1 MNKQEA
7 IDKIRNIST
16 LKINDRV
23 SHHEID
29 MVIKNQV
36 LDIISQID
44 EPKKVVVPQFVAEYI
59 EYCKHEKFYAL
70 HGAYNNMDDRLKCWR
85 FKGNN
90 IELFAKA
97 WLYGYEVE
105 KEKLYTVELPNPNS
119 GGHVVLCKT
128 GDGRVA
134 ITSEDNENTKFEFW
148 LPRNTKNK
156 KLNMVINSNDRDHN
170 KVTGHMVSRIR
181 KLAAYETKAKKDK
194 YMLPFSPKR
203 PCHLT
208 VTVYKPTRR
217 RLDTPNLYPT
227 VKPLVDGMTEAGI
240 WTDDND
246 NVIKSTKFQLGGLSG
261 KKGYYRFVLTI
272 EEVSK

>member
-1 MNKQEA
+1 MN
-7 IDKIRNIST
+7 
-16 LKINDRV
+16 INRV
-23 SHHEID
+23 FCVDCYEWKELADLESFFEKPGNYYCAD
-29 MVIKNQV
+29 CGCV
-36 LDIISQID
+36 L
-44 EPKKVVVPQFVAEYI
+44 
-59 EYCKHEKFYAL
+59 
-70 HGAYNNMDDRLKCWR
+70 
-85 FKGNN
+85 
-90 IELFAKA
+90 
-97 WLYGYEVE
+97 
-105 KEKLYTVELPNPNS
+105 VEL
-119 GGHVVLCKT
+119 
-128 GDGRVA
+128 
-134 ITSEDNENTKFEFW
+134 EENKSTKFEFW

-194 YMLPFSPKR
+194 HMLPFSPKR

-227 VKPLVDGMTEAGI
+227 VKALVDGMTEAKI

-272 EEVSK
+272 EEEKDNV

>member
-1 MNKQEA
+1 M
-7 IDKIRNIST
+7 KIKRIFCADCYEWKDLADLESFPEKPGNYYCA
-16 LKINDRV
+16 DCGC
-23 SHHEID
+23 
-29 MVIKNQV
+29 V
-36 LDIISQID
+36 L
-44 EPKKVVVPQFVAEYI
+44 I
-59 EYCKHEKFYAL
+59 E
-70 HGAYNNMDDRLKCWR
+70 
-85 FKGNN
+85 
-90 IELFAKA
+90 
-97 WLYGYEVE
+97 
-105 KEKLYTVELPNPNS
+105 
-119 GGHVVLCKT
+119 
-128 GDGRVA
+128 
-134 ITSEDNENTKFEFW
+134 SEDNENTKFEFW

-194 YMLPFSPKR
+194 HMLPFSPKR

-272 EEVSK
+272 EEEKDNV